1 MAWLYWHANDS
12 AAACLDDVASDDR
25 VGGPV
30 GAFDEDIGLQSL
42 DQIVRCGLV
51 EDHHTVHACQ
61 CFEDLGA
68 LGLGGNGTS
77 GSLDLPDGPVR
88 VQTDNQGIPQRTRLL
103 EVSQMTDVQE
113 VEHAVGEHDGS
124 TGCPQALDNGN
135 GSGSREHRAFGI
147 QSRGFLNCT
156 VGENVHW

>member
-1 MAWLYWHANDS
+1 MAGFYWHANDS
-12 AAACLDDVASDDR
+12 AAARFDDVAPDDS
-25 VGGPV
+25 VGRPV
-30 GAFDEDIGLQSL
+30 GAFNENIWLESL

-51 EDHHTVHACQ
+51 ENHHTIHACQ
-61 CFEDLGA
+61 RFENLRA

-77 GSLDLPDGPVR
+77 GSLDLPDGPIR
-88 VQTDNQGIPQRTRLL
+88 VQTDDQGIPQRPRLL

-124 TGCPQALDNGN
+124 SGCPQALDNGN

-147 QSRGFLNCT
+147 QARGFLNWT
-156 VGENVHW
+156 VGENVH